1 MDIVFRKLIGQ
12 GRTSEVYEY
21 STDKIIKLF
30 RNGIPANVIKN
41 EYRIS
46 LELYK
51 KGFPVAKTFD
61 FIEYNDRYGIVYEK
75 INGISMLKYISSKPW
90 KINVEARRLAE
101 LHKSIQNDIKIEIP
115 DQKDRLKGDI
125 ARTDLLHNE
134 VKDKLYRYIDNLKSD
149 NMLCHGDFHPDN
161 ILISKEKVV
170 VIDWMTATKGNPL
183 ADIARTSVIFKY
195 AYIPEDKSVIEKK
208 VINIIRNKFY
218 SEYIKQYLQ
227 ISNNTIEEIE
237 QWELP
242 IAAARLTE
250 WLPENEKQVLLNYVN
265 SKIQEI

>member
-1 MDIVFRKLIGQ
+1 MDMVFGKLIGQ
-12 GRTSEVYEY
+12 GRTAEVYEY

-30 RNGIPANVIKN
+30 RKGIPANIIKN

-51 KGFPVAKTFD
+51 KGFPVAKAFD
-61 FIEYNDRYGIVYEK
+61 LIEYDERCGIVYEK

-90 KINVEARRLAE
+90 KINAEARRLAE
-101 LHKSIQNDIKIEIP
+101 LHKSIQKDIEIKIP
-115 DQKDRLKGDI
+115 NQKDRLKGDI

-149 NMLCHGDFHPDN
+149 NILCHGDFHPDN
-161 ILISKEKVV
+161 ILIAKKKVV

-195 AYIPEDKSVIEKK
+195 AYIPEEKSFIEKK
-208 VINIIRNKFY
+208 IINSVRNKFY
-218 SEYIKQYLQ
+218 SAYINQYLQ
-227 ISNNTIEEIE
+227 ISNTSIEEIE
-237 QWELP
+237 KWELP
-242 IAAARLTE
+242 VAAARLTE
-250 WLPENEKQVLLNYVN
+250 WLPENEKQILLKCVN
-265 SKIQEI
+265 SKVQEI